1 MKGFNRALYER
12 IIRNISKEIKNVL
25 NEDIQ
30 NFTPSEYSDDELD
43 LVDRNAIRN
52 ITITTADKNIF
63 NYHFRPAIL
72 NFINC
77 NFEKANELLKYDEC
91 TLGELFKDALVKAMT
106 LDPDELQDVHDKF
119 NEWLSVSYPTR
130 NKSHIKQFMNTYMER
145 YGLDKEDIEKGW
157 KDAKAM
163 HIDDILNNI
172 KYFIDG
178 YSIPQRIEYILTN
191 KVGDNPTF
199 REWVEEWIEL

>member
-1 MKGFNRALYER
+1 MRGFNKALYER
-12 IIRNISKEIKNVL
+12 IIRNISKEIKSVL

-43 LVDRNAIRN
+43 LIDRNAIRN

-72 NFINC
+72 NFINF

-106 LDPDELQDVHDKF
+106 LDPAELQDVHDKF
-119 NEWLSVSYPTR
+119 NEWLSISYPTR
-130 NKSHIKQFMNTYMER
+130 NKSHIKQFMDTYMER

-157 KDAKAM
+157 KDAKTM
-163 HIDDILNNI
+163 HIDDILNDI
-172 KYFIDG
+172 KYFIDN
-178 YSIPQRIEYILTN
+178 YRIPQRIEYILTN

-199 REWVEEWIEL
+199 REWVEEWIES

>member
-1 MKGFNRALYER
+1 MEKTKKILYEN
-12 IIRNISKEIKNVL
+12 IIYNISKEVKRVL
-25 NEDIQ
+25 NEDNQ
-30 NFTPSEYSDDELD
+30 RFTPVEYAEDDQD
-43 LVDRNAIRN
+43 LVDGNTVRN
-52 ITITTADKNIF
+52 ITITKANRNIF
-63 NYHFRPAIL
+63 NYHLRPAIL
-72 NFINC
+72 NLVNS
-77 NFEKANELLKYDEC
+77 NFEKVNELLKYDEC

-119 NEWLSVSYPTR
+119 NEWLSISFPTR

-191 KVGDNPTF
+191 KVGDNIQ
-199 REWVEEWIEL
+199 RMG

>member
-1 MKGFNRALYER
+1 
-12 IIRNISKEIKNVL
+12 
-25 NEDIQ
+25 
-30 NFTPSEYSDDELD
+30 
-43 LVDRNAIRN
+43 
-52 ITITTADKNIF
+52 
-63 NYHFRPAIL
+63 
-72 NFINC
+72 
-77 NFEKANELLKYDEC
+77 
-91 TLGELFKDALVKAMT
+91 
-106 LDPDELQDVHDKF
+106 
-119 NEWLSVSYPTR
+119 
-130 NKSHIKQFMNTYMER
+130 MNTYMER